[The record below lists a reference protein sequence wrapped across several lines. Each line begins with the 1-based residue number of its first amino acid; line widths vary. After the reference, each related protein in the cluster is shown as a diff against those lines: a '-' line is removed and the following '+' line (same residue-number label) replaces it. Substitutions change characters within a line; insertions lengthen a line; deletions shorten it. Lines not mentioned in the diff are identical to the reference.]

1 MYPGDVFCSLKFR
14 IICILVNSDFR
25 LKNFIIKDFE
35 CKVLSRELVVK
46 RDISLYIVI
55 FVFLGLYST
64 IKGSRNSFTFVMNFS
79 VPNAALIPV
88 YIVHPLFLIS
98 FDLDLLLFFYCF
110 IFVL

>member
-1 MYPGDVFCSLKFR
+1 
-14 IICILVNSDFR
+14 
-25 LKNFIIKDFE
+25 
-35 CKVLSRELVVK
+35 
-46 RDISLYIVI
+46 
-55 FVFLGLYST
+55 
-64 IKGSRNSFTFVMNFS
+64 MNFS

>member
-1 MYPGDVFCSLKFR
+1 MQVISLKEITQESKFSNDFLQLPMNFLHKS
-14 IICILVNSDFR
+14 LVIQRYYKDIKFVATRGRGGGGGRGAKR
-25 LKNFIIKDFE
+25 L
-35 CKVLSRELVVK
+35 
-46 RDISLYIVI
+46 
-55 FVFLGLYST
+55 
-64 IKGSRNSFTFVMNFS
+64 MNFS